1 MILRALGPRGIAGGG
16 LLGVILVTVALGL
29 VGGPSDASRQDLGQ
43 RLQPPLSVDPG
54 GRLHIFGTDHL
65 GRDMLARTTAG
76 ARTSVLIALAAL
88 AIAGSIGV
96 AAGVTAGFAGPRI
109 DGLLMTLTEAQ
120 LALPFTLIALSLA
133 SLTDPSVTHVLVV
146 LGATGWVPYAR
157 VVRSQVLSVRERE
170 FVTAARGLGSHP
182 ARIAVRHILPHCTT
196 LIVVLSTFVVGRMIM
211 AEATISFLGVG
222 MPAWVPSWGTMISEG
237 RTYLP
242 VAWWVTLIPAGAAT
256 VTVIGLTLLGDSL
269 GEWLEPQ
276 RRGQAV
282 RAAGGR
288 GRTDVA
294 LSEGARSGEAGG

>member
-1 MILRALGPRGIAGGG
+1 
-16 LLGVILVTVALGL
+16 
-29 VGGPSDASRQDLGQ
+29 
-43 RLQPPLSVDPG
+43 
-54 GRLHIFGTDHL
+54 
-65 GRDMLARTTAG
+65 
-76 ARTSVLIALAAL
+76 
-88 AIAGSIGV
+88 
-96 AAGVTAGFAGPRI
+96 
-109 DGLLMTLTEAQ
+109 

-133 SLTDPSVTHVLVV
+133 SLADPSVTHVLVV

-182 ARIAVRHILPHCTT
+182 VRIAVRHVLPHCTT
-196 LIVVLSTFVVGRMIM
+196 LIAVLSTFVIGRMIM

-256 VTVIGLTLLGDSL
+256 VTVVALTLLGDSL
-269 GEWLEPQ
+269 GEWLEP
-276 RRGQAV
+276 RGRGRAI

-288 GRTDVA
+288 GRTGAA
-294 LSEGARSGEAGG
+294 LSEGARAGEAGG